1 MRAFHFDLSTL
12 VDLQLNDA
20 ALDGLEW
27 KQMGKGVSLATL
39 KREER
44 TGLVLYRVAPEA
56 PDDAFASHAHP
67 GGELYLVLRGTIGDE
82 SGSFGTGSL
91 VWLDPGSKHTPIAEG
106 DTIVLVLWPGGVRLL
121 D

>member
-1 MRAFHFDLSTL
+1 MRAFHFDLCGL

-44 TGLVLYRVAPEA
+44 TGLVLYRVEPGA

-82 SGSFGTGSL
+82 SGSFGASSL